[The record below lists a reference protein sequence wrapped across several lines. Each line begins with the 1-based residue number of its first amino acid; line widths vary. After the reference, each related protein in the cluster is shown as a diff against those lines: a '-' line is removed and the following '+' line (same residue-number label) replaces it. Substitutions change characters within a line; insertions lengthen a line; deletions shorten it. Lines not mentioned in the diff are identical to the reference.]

1 MKRIHVTPDV
11 AADLRRGDIVTDLRG
26 KRYYAWS
33 ARFGRLD
40 VMPLENGRP
49 VVHNE
54 SAIRFA
60 LDEVTREANPEWR
73 SERLYISQSV

>member
-1 MKRIHVTPDV
+1 MTKLLVTPDV
-11 AADLRRGDIVTDLRG
+11 AANMRRGDIVTDRRG
-26 KRYYAWS
+26 KRYFAWS

-40 VMPLENGRP
+40 VMPLENDRP

-60 LDEVTREANPEWR
+60 LDEVTRESNPEWR